1 LQSLVQMSR
10 ALKKFGHAR
19 FVRGGKAMPAEP
31 IGAI

>member
-1 LQSLVQMSR
+1 LQSLAQMSHGR
-10 ALKKFGHAR
+10 AR